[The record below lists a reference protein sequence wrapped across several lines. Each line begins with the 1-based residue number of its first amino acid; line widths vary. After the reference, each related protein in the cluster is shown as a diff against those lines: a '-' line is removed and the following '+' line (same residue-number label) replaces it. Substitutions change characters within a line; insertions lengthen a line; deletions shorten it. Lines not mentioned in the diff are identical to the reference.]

1 MEQTQS
7 MTAAAA
13 VTAAANTQTIGLV
26 ASSAV
31 DTVLATGTAAAAATA
46 TGTVATTTSGTSGS
60 SEELL
65 KCESPSK
72 PTPAA
77 NSKAF
82 VAWDAHLDFPDKK
95 TDPLLT
101 EGMETLR
108 RVSLGL
114 TKPAVLDFVEECEFI
129 SLGCFCAPS
138 YSLQLLGLK
147 RYSYPFDW
155 VRSSIDGI
163 VHCLTVQFQ
172 DFLTYSTYRF
182 EGSYVVFGGTRWGG
196 SFWHHNLEA
205 PVTRED
211 MSRRVVRLYGQGE
224 VPPTKPRVFVRCV
237 NSTRE
242 VDSAL
247 RLWDALRKA
256 LPEAAEVFLLLI
268 VDLQSATGAMAL
280 AGECRVLF
288 YQIHESQTCK
298 ATMQGATS
306 LKSCAEGYAHAIA
319 FATRFW
325 AGDAETH
332 SLVRTFSTLGDLNAA
347 CEQWDGGDPS
357 RELFVPRR
365 FFGQQLSILDGGV
378 HMQGLL
384 AKVQTQNIWLP
395 ERTVDTETF
404 MAQCFGKHLR
414 VTLPSGSS
422 GGHVLQVTLEN
433 KALTGFVYLQSEGQL
448 HTIGQAIV
456 EEDIRPALGSA

>member
-13 VTAAANTQTIGLV
+13 VTLASNTQALGLV

-31 DTVLATGTAAAAATA
+31 DTVLATGTAAAAAA
-46 TGTVATTTSGTSGS
+46 ATTSGASIK
-60 SEELL
+60 SEVLL
-65 KCESPSK
+65 TCENRSNT
-72 PTPAA
+72 TPAA
-77 NSKAF
+77 STQEAA
-82 VAWDAHLDFPDKK
+82 AWDAHLDFPYGK

-101 EGMETLR
+101 KEVETLR

-114 TKPAVLDFVEECEFI
+114 TKPEVVEFVDGCEFI
-129 SLGCFCAPS
+129 SLGCFCAPT

-147 RYSYPFDW
+147 KYSYPFDW

-163 VHCLTVQFQ
+163 IHCLQYQFQ
-172 DFLTYSTYRF
+172 DFLTYSTYRI

-211 MSRRVVRLYGQGE
+211 MSRRVVRFYGRGE
-224 VPPTKPRVFVRCV
+224 VPPMRPRVFVRCV

-247 RLWDALRKA
+247 RLWETLRQA
-256 LPEAAEVFLLLI
+256 LPEAAEVLLLLI
-268 VDLQSATGAMAL
+268 VDLQSTTGAIAL

-288 YQIHESQTCK
+288 YQIHESQTVA
-298 ATMQGATS
+298 ATKQGATS
-306 LKSCAEGYAHAIA
+306 LKCCAEVYAHAIA

-325 AGDAETH
+325 AGDCETQ
-332 SLVRTFSTLGDLNAA
+332 SLVRTFSTLAELNAA

-357 RELFVPRR
+357 RDLFAPRR

-378 HMQGLL
+378 DMLGLL
-384 AKVQTQNIWLP
+384 AKIQTQNIWLP
-395 ERTVDTETF
+395 EGTVDTKPF

-414 VTLPSGSS
+414 VTLPKGSS
-422 GGHVLQVTLEN
+422 GGHILQLTFEN
-433 KALTGFVYLQSEGQL
+433 KALTGFVYLTSEGQL
-448 HTIGQAIV
+448 LPIGQAV
-456 EEDIRPALGSA
+456 VAEEIRPALVSA